1 MEANSGEN
9 EDYMNEM
16 DGCEVRIRH
25 KARMVRFRVRGREGV
40 NLH

>member
-16 DGCEVRIRH
+16 DGCEFRIRH